1 MVFGTDSYLQT
12 DLMPEKGSTFVKQ
25 KKTPPQNQKK
35 KPPKINKKNSWRA
48 GQDKRLTYGH

>member
-25 KKTPPQNQKK
+25 KKKPTPKPKK
-35 KPPKINKKNSWRA
+35 KQPQK
-48 GQDKRLTYGH
+48 

>member
-25 KKTPPQNQKK
+25 KKKNPPQNQKK
-35 KPPKINKKNSWRA
+35 NKPKIKK
-48 GQDKRLTYGH
+48 KPL

>member
-25 KKTPPQNQKK
+25 KKKTHPKTKK
-35 KPPKINKKNSWRA
+35 KTNPK
-48 GQDKRLTYGH
+48 

>member
-25 KKTPPQNQKK
+25 KKNPPQNQKK
-35 KPPKINKKNSWRA
+35 KKTPKINKKNS
-48 GQDKRLTYGH
+48 

>member
-25 KKTPPQNQKK
+25 KKKTHPKTKK
-35 KPPKINKKNSWRA
+35 KTPKNK
-48 GQDKRLTYGH
+48 

>member
-25 KKTPPQNQKK
+25 KKNPPQNQKK
-35 KPPKINKKNSWRA
+35 KNPKNKLKKLLKS
-48 GQDKRLTYGH
+48 GTG

>member
-25 KKTPPQNQKK
+25 KKNPPQNQKK
-35 KPPKINKKNSWRA
+35 QNPKNKLKKTLEERDGINV
-48 GQDKRLTYGH
+48 

>member
-25 KKTPPQNQKK
+25 KPKK
-35 KPPKINKKNSWRA
+35 KKNPKINKKNS
-48 GQDKRLTYGH
+48 

>member
-25 KKTPPQNQKK
+25 KKNPPQNQKK
-35 KPPKINKKNSWRA
+35 KPKNKLKKLLKS
-48 GQDKRLTYGH
+48 GTG

>member
-25 KKTPPQNQKK
+25 KKKPTPKPKK
-35 KPPKINKKNSWRA
+35 NKTPKIN
-48 GQDKRLTYGH
+48 